1 MAAAKGMTADEY
13 REKILFPHGKD
24 WIKARFQ
31 KFLSLHPDAEV
42 TPKMPNKSNISKA
55 SRVISWQKSSKKQ
68 DCKKM
73 HEQLESP
80 TLWRNERRKTAAHSI
95 FVLF

>member
-1 MAAAKGMTADEY
+1 MAAAKRMTVAEY
-13 REKILFPHGKD
+13 RDKILVPHGKE

-31 KFLSLHPDAEV
+31 KFLSLHPDAEGN
-42 TPKMPNKSNISKA
+42 PKPPSKNNIFKA

-68 DCKKM
+68 DCTKM

-80 TLWRNERRKTAAHSI
+80 TLWRNERRKTAAHFI
-95 FVLF
+95 FVLS

>member
-1 MAAAKGMTADEY
+1 MQEENTMKLGFIGCGNMAGAMMGG
-13 REKILFPHGKD
+13 I
-24 WIKARFQ
+24 IK
-31 KFLSLHPDAEV
+31 
-42 TPKMPNKSNISKA
+42 NNIFKA

-80 TLWRNERRKTAAHSI
+80 TLWRNERRKTAAHFI
-95 FVLF
+95 FVLS